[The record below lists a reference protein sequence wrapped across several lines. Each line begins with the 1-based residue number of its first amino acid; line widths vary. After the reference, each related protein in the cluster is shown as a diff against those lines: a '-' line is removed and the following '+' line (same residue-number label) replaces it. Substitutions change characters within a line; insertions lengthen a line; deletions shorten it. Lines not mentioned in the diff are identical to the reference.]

1 MHQIHV
7 EIGAP
12 KVVVNQQENEFHV
25 IYTVKP
31 LPSGYGPTI
40 GNALRRTLL
49 SSLPGV
55 AVTGVKIKGAA
66 HEYTPLPG
74 VKETVLDILLNLKN
88 LRMRKHTME
97 PTTLLLK
104 VKKEGTVTAADIT
117 PNSDIEIVNKDLYI
131 TTLDSATTEF
141 DMEIRIEKGVGYK
154 SIAELKKEN
163 TDPEMILIDA
173 SFSPILKVAY
183 TVSDDR
189 VGQRTDL
196 DAVDIEI
203 LTDGSITA
211 EDALRFGANVLNS
224 YFTLFNVDGVMV
236 ESDFVANIDEIMVKE
251 REEKEKELEKS
262 RETYTPIEILNLSP
276 RSLNALING
285 GIGSIEQL
293 TKCTESKL
301 ANLRGFGKKA
311 MNEVREALKQKGMNL
326 FGDE

>member
-12 KVVVNQQENEFHV
+12 KVIVNQQGNEFHV

-40 GNALRRTLL
+40 GNALRRALL

-66 HEYTPLPG
+66 HEYTALAG
-74 VKETVLDILLNLKN
+74 VKDTVLDILLNLKQ
-88 LRMRKHTME
+88 LRMRKHT
-97 PTTLLLK
+97 PDPIFLTLK
-104 VKKEGTVTAADIT
+104 VKKEGVVTAADIKT
-117 PNSDIEIVNKDLYI
+117 DSDVEIINKDLYI
-131 TTLDSATTEF
+131 TTLDAPNVEL
-141 DMEIRIEKGVGYK
+141 DMQIRVEKGVGYK
-154 SIAELKKEN
+154 SIADLKKEN
-163 TDPEMILIDA
+163 VDPELILVDA

-196 DAVDIEI
+196 DSVDVEI

-211 EDALRFGANVLNS
+211 DDSLRFAANLLNS

-236 ESDFVANIDEIMVKE
+236 ESDFVANIDEILVKE

-311 MNEVREALKQKGMNL
+311 MNEVREALKQKGMTL